1 MAVFAGDTARL
12 GAPGVGG
19 VRMVQLGTNPVLRR
33 GASTEREGEEL
44 RLGGFGFA
52 LLNSPI
58 DDGNFRPAVPTER
71 QERPSETAIHVE
83 AMPSVLVSPGNPAS
97 AAWRK
102 PECGHSRNLP
112 LPSMAMSAQDQVD
125 GMVLV
130 HLVEDVWRMGE
141 KQGKAAIC
149 RRRDASKIGAMERRI
164 IDSDDGQFAR
174 AG

>member
-1 MAVFAGDTARL
+1 MGEEE
-12 GAPGVGG
+12 
-19 VRMVQLGTNPVLRR
+19 RR
-33 GASTEREGEEL
+33 GRRFQLCS
-44 RLGGFGFA
+44 FGFD
-52 LLNSPI
+52 LLVSPI

-71 QERPSETAIHVE
+71 QEGPSETAIHVK
-83 AMPSVLVSPGNPAS
+83 AMSSVLVFPGNPAS
-97 AAWRK
+97 AAWWK

-141 KQGKAAIC
+141 KQGEAAIC

>member
-1 MAVFAGDTARL
+1 M
-12 GAPGVGG
+12 
-19 VRMVQLGTNPVLRR
+19 
-33 GASTEREGEEL
+33 GEEEKRGRRFQL
-44 RLGGFGFA
+44 CSIGFDLFVG
-52 LLNSPI
+52 PV
-58 DDGNFRPAVPTER
+58 DDGDFGPAVPTKR
-71 QERPSETAIHVE
+71 QEGPSETAIHVE
-83 AMPSVLVSPGNPAS
+83 AMSSVLVSPGNPAP
-97 AAWRK
+97 AAWWK

-130 HLVEDVWRMGE
+130 HLIEDVWRMGE